1 MLLVLDGAARHIS
14 ARCRVLSRWNGGWC
28 WCGMGGLQISSRREQ
43 LCSGSAT
50 TKIVFR
56 WPFIFTRN
64 GLGGICE
71 AVHALVCMCIGNLVW
86 IQWRPGDHSRNCF
99 AYLHA
104 YLACVL
110 AYALNSEF
118 WLEEIFRFNG
128 TWCLVVQ
135 WSRIE
140 TISADFCWIWPILKT
155 LGCRFVNT
163 RIALAYQG

>member
-14 ARCRVLSRWNGGWC
+14 ARCRVFSGWNGGWC
-28 WCGMGGLQISSRREQ
+28 WCGMGGPQISSRREQ

-118 WLEEIFRFNG
+118 WLEEIFGFNG
-128 TWCLVVQ
+128 VWWCNGVG
-135 WSRIE
+135 SRLFLLIYAG
-140 TISADFCWIWPILKT
+140 S
-155 LGCRFVNT
+155 GR
-163 RIALAYQG
+163 Y